1 VNRNISSLWKIKG
14 GRTMGKIYFTL
25 TGTNHYFGK
34 EFLKKGTKI
43 RLEKEP
49 DNEYD
54 KEAIK
59 VTYEGLGKIG
69 YVANSSYTVLGDSMS
84 AGRIYDK
91 IGKGYKGWYSYL

>member
-1 VNRNISSLWKIKG
+1 
-14 GRTMGKIYFTL
+14 MGKIYFTL

-54 KEAIK
+54 KEAISIRDNESQELEAVIK
-59 VTYEGLGKIG
+59 SEE
-69 YVANSSYTVLGDSMS
+69 
-84 AGRIYDK
+84 
-91 IGKGYKGWYSYL
+91 

>member
-1 VNRNISSLWKIKG
+1 
-14 GRTMGKIYFTL
+14 MGKIYFTL

-59 VTYEGLGKIG
+59 VTYEGLGNWIAG
-69 YVANSSYTVLGDSMS
+69 NVLHSFSSWT
-84 AGRIYDK
+84 IC
-91 IGKGYKGWYSYL
+91 